1 MRVLVFGATGRT
13 GSLVVERAL
22 EVGHIVTAF
31 TRNPAAVQRHH
42 DRLQTA
48 SGDVLDAAA
57 VLRAVEGQ
65 DAVISVYGV
74 RFDPLHKITIFS
86 EGTRNLVQSMQHH
99 GAQRYVGVTSGGTSE
114 ESQPGSGLVFEW
126 LFKRGI
132 GRTHYADQR
141 RQSRSSWSARCA
153 GRSRGRR
160 VSPTRLLP
168 GAIVSSAGT
177 LSRASTPPSWRTW
190 RSSWFAPSK
199 SRRGSSRAWPSSWSP
214 GAQRSTQSNR
224 LHYAA
229 AGLPSQPEWASAG
242 ACRGGAAAAQASKY
256 LHATVNVMEPA
267 IELRSVVKRFG
278 PLTALD
284 NLSLSVQRGEIFGLL
299 GPNGSGKTT
308 LINILSGL
316 SRPTAG
322 QAFVFGY
329 DISRDPRAAR
339 SLLGTLPQETA
350 LYEEL
355 SAAANMQF
363 HADLYNVPRR
373 EREARIVALLELVQ
387 LTERRNS
394 RVSTFSGGMKR
405 RLALAR
411 ALLHEPQLLYLDEPT
426 LGVDVQSRRAIWDYI
441 LGLKQQGKTVLL
453 TTNYLE
459 EANALCDCLAILDR
473 GRLVAMDTPAALK
486 QRYGD
491 TVIDL
496 ELDRSASAQLVQ
508 ALRELPGVTDLAVS
522 DGHLQVTANG
532 QHALAG
538 QVVTLVTREGELRSI
553 SQREPNLDEI
563 FLHLT
568 GSALR
573 D

>member
-1 MRVLVFGATGRT
+1 
-13 GSLVVERAL
+13 
-22 EVGHIVTAF
+22 
-31 TRNPAAVQRHH
+31 
-42 DRLQTA
+42 
-48 SGDVLDAAA
+48 
-57 VLRAVEGQ
+57 
-65 DAVISVYGV
+65 
-74 RFDPLHKITIFS
+74 
-86 EGTRNLVQSMQHH
+86 
-99 GAQRYVGVTSGGTSE
+99 
-114 ESQPGSGLVFEW
+114 
-126 LFKRGI
+126 
-132 GRTHYADQR
+132 
-141 RQSRSSWSARCA
+141 
-153 GRSRGRR
+153 
-160 VSPTRLLP
+160 
-168 GAIVSSAGT
+168 
-177 LSRASTPPSWRTW
+177 
-190 RSSWFAPSK
+190 
-199 SRRGSSRAWPSSWSP
+199 
-214 GAQRSTQSNR
+214 
-224 LHYAA
+224 
-229 AGLPSQPEWASAG
+229 
-242 ACRGGAAAAQASKY
+242 
-256 LHATVNVMEPA
+256 
-267 IELRSVVKRFG
+267 
-278 PLTALD
+278 
-284 NLSLSVQRGEIFGLL
+284 
-299 GPNGSGKTT
+299 
-308 LINILSGL
+308 
-316 SRPTAG
+316 
-322 QAFVFGY
+322 
-329 DISRDPRAAR
+329 
-339 SLLGTLPQETA
+339 
-350 LYEEL
+350 
-355 SAAANMQF
+355 
-363 HADLYNVPRR
+363 
-373 EREARIVALLELVQ
+373 
-387 LTERRNS
+387 
-394 RVSTFSGGMKR
+394 MKR